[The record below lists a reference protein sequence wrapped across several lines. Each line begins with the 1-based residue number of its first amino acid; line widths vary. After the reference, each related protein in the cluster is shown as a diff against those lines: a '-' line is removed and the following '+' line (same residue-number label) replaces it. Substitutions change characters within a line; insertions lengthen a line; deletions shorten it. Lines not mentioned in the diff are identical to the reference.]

1 MGNRALAT
9 VTAFLL
15 LVATQFVLATSALAS
30 GTVTRSRWPPTR
42 TCT

>member
-1 MGNRALAT
+1 MGTRALAT

-30 GTVTRSRWPPTR
+30 GRSHAREES
-42 TCT
+42 